1 MGGGTT
7 IVEAAAAGRNAIGTD
22 VNQLAQFVT
31 GVKTTPLSG
40 EDIAEVLTWVQNVR
54 LATTDFR
61 DAHLP
66 VESPIR
72 NMPVEAY
79 SFFLVATELA
89 ERLRFPR
96 RRRFARCAL
105 VRVGQWALDSRQDT
119 PAPSALC
126 QELEERVEVM
136 VAGLDDFVSAARDG
150 GLYKNRITGTRRL
163 IGRSAADPFLVR
175 TLGRRGVSPKLVL
188 TSPPYP
194 GVHVLYH
201 RWQVGGR
208 RETPAPYWIA
218 DVRDGHGESYY
229 TMGSRS
235 ALGLSN
241 YFAEITAAF
250 RNLAEACTPDTTIV
264 QLISFSNAAD
274 QLPQYLAAMERSGL
288 TETSAGG
295 VDSQQIRTVP
305 NRKWYNQRRPM
316 NDASREVLLIH
327 RPTGR
332 ETASDR
338 LSANLG
344 PEVFLG
350 HSAEM
355 LDQRQ
360 QHWRNRRRRLG
371 HVR

>member
-7 IVEAAAAGRNAIGTD
+7 IVEAAASGRNAVGAD

-31 GVKTTPLSG
+31 KVKTTPLSR
-40 EDIAEVLTWVQNVR
+40 EDIAEVRTWVQDVWS
-54 LATTDFR
+54 ATSDVGTG
-61 DAHLP
+61 HLH

-79 SFFLVATELA
+79 SFFAAATRSA

-119 PAPSALC
+119 PPPTELC
-126 QELEERVEVM
+126 KELEARVEAM

-150 GLYKNRITGTRRL
+150 GFYKNRITGTRRL

-241 YFAEITAAF
+241 YFVGMTAAF
-250 RNLAEACTPDTTIV
+250 HNLRQVCSRDTTIV
-264 QLISFSNAAD
+264 QLISFSNAVD
-274 QLPQYLAAMERSGL
+274 QLPRYLAAMARSGF
-288 TETSAGG
+288 TETGAGS
-295 VDSQQIRTVP
+295 VESQQIRTVP
-305 NRKWYNQRRPM
+305 NRKWYNQRRPW

-327 RPTGR
+327 RTTG
-332 ETASDR
+332 
-338 LSANLG
+338 
-344 PEVFLG
+344 
-350 HSAEM
+350 
-355 LDQRQ
+355 
-360 QHWRNRRRRLG
+360 
-371 HVR
+371 